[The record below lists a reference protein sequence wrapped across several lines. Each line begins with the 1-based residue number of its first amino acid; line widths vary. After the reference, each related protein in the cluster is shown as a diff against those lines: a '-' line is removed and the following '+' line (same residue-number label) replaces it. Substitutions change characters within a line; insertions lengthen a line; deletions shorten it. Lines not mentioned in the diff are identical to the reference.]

1 MRLIPLGLCVA
12 IAALVAAGQQPAN
25 LIPNPSFED
34 GEGDRPASWGTHVYA
49 GKGTPTWEPT
59 GRTGK
64 RAVAIASQQG
74 GDVAWE
80 IRVPVHPDSVYRL
93 SGWIRT
99 ENVTATTGRGAL
111 FNIHTVGGAETPA
124 LTGTK
129 DWTEVAVEFETG
141 RRTEVLANC
150 LFGGWGQATGKAWFD
165 DVRLELVHKGDRE
178 HPSALVD
185 LSEELGP
192 ISPYIYGQF
201 IEHLG
206 RCIYGGIW
214 AEMLEDRKFLNLVA
228 SRHSPWKRTGGEVG
242 WSLTMD
248 VERPYVGDWSVKIA
262 VTDRAKAGG
271 TYGIEQRGLG
281 VVAGKEY
288 AGHVVLAGKG
298 TVGVSLADGA
308 RMVPVATIKVDSD
321 DFQPHPIR
329 FKAAFST
336 GDARLSIFLNRTG
349 EVWIGTASL
358 MPADN
363 VKGMRA
369 DTLALLKELDAP
381 IYRWPG
387 GNFVSGYDWR
397 DGIGPGDRRPPR
409 KNPAWK
415 GIEHNDFGIDEFIA
429 FCRELKTEPLAVVN
443 TGLGSPEL
451 AAALVEYCNGPATS
465 PWGKRRAANGHPE
478 PYKVIWWGVGNE
490 MYGGW
495 QLGHVSIE
503 RYVVRHNE
511 FARAMRA
518 ADPEIKLV
526 AVGASGRWSQQ
537 MLTHCAEAMDL
548 LSEHF
553 YCQERKDLEAHVA
566 QIPAAVRA
574 KARAHRRYW
583 QSIPAL
589 KDHRVPIA
597 LDEWNYWYGKH
608 LYGELGV
615 RYYLKDALGIARGIH
630 EMVRHR
636 DVFQMANYAQTVNVI
651 GCIKTTKTAAAFA
664 TTGLPLALYRRH
676 FGAIAVGVKGRPV
689 PLDVAVALTGDR
701 KQATIAIVNPTR
713 EGRTLKLDIRGGSLA
728 STGRR
733 YVIAA
738 DDPMA
743 CNEPGKRPAVTI
755 RDSVIGGFDPAA
767 ITVLPLSI
775 SLTVLDVTRR

>member
-415 GIEHNDFGIDEFIA
+415 GIEHNDVGLHEFLDLCREIGAEAFIA
-429 FCRELKTEPLAVVN
+429 VN
-443 TGLGSPEL
+443 TGLGGAE
-451 AAALVEYCNGPATS
+451 AAAEEMEYVNGAADTPM
-465 PWGKRRAANGHPE
+465 GRLRARNGHPK
-478 PYKVIWWGVGNE
+478 PWGVKWWAIGNE
-490 MYGGW
+490 MYGDW
-495 QLGHVSIE
+495 QLGHMPLE
-503 RYVVRHNE
+503 EYVKKHN
-511 FARAMRA
+511 RVVDAMRKV
-518 ADPEIKLV
+518 DPTFNPI
-526 AVGASGRWSQQ
+526 AVGAKGRWSEQ
-537 MLTHCAEAMDL
+537 MLTTCSDHMSL
-548 LSEHF
+548 ISEHL
-553 YCQERKDLEAHVA
+553 YWQDRDDVVSHVA
-566 QIPAAVRA
+566 QIAARIREVGEA
-574 KARAHRRYW
+574 VSYT
-583 QSIPAL
+583 
-589 KDHRVPIA
+589 
-597 LDEWNYWYGKH
+597 H
-608 LYGELGV
+608 L
-615 RYYLKDALGIARGIH
+615 
-630 EMVRHR
+630 
-636 DVFQMANYAQTVNVI
+636 T
-651 GCIKTTKTAAAFA
+651 
-664 TTGLPLALYRRH
+664 LP
-676 FGAIAVGVKGRPV
+676 
-689 PLDVAVALTGDR
+689 T
-701 KQATIAIVNPTR
+701 N
-713 EGRTLKLDIRGGSLA
+713 
-728 STGRR
+728 
-733 YVIAA
+733 
-738 DDPMA
+738 
-743 CNEPGKRPAVTI
+743 
-755 RDSVIGGFDPAA
+755 
-767 ITVLPLSI
+767 
-775 SLTVLDVTRR
+775 